1 MRRPLVLLVFLL
13 LGIFLFNAGFAVY
26 LRPVLYTLTPLQ
38 RYYLDAYLASS
49 LKARDPAAQTDIE
62 WIWKFKAKET
72 KAKSGSRIRGTN
84 GDKERIPMEFAR
96 EEDLVPR
103 PASELRWG
111 GDPLPFTM
119 SPQAAA
125 DGWLGISKGPPSHVN
140 AAQVK
145 PVLQEEFFDGK
156 PLWRF
161 FVQPALMLAAVFVLW
176 LLYRAQE
183 AIYLEQNWWK
193 AVPLWVRLGRKVL
206 ASGSGAVKT
215 LQEPP
220 AQLAL
225 PTPTLGPVI
234 LEQTAPQPK
243 AKAAPKPAPATPSAA
258 PVQTAKP
265 TAPAVAPAKPKAAI
279 WDESKGID

>member
-1 MRRPLVLLVFLL
+1 MRRPLVLLVLLL

-49 LKARDPAAQTDIE
+49 LKGRDPAAQTDIE
-62 WIWKFKAKET
+62 WIWKFKAKQT
-72 KAKSGSRIRGTN
+72 KDKTGSRTRDKTSV
-84 GDKERIPMEFAR
+84 KERIPMEFAR

-103 PASELRWG
+103 PASELLWG

-119 SPQAAA
+119 SVQAAA

-145 PVLQEEFFDGK
+145 PVLEEEFFDGK

-215 LQEPP
+215 LQAPP
-220 AQLAL
+220 VQLAL
-225 PTPTLGPVI
+225 PTPTPGPVI
-234 LEQTAPQPK
+234 LEQTAPPPK
-243 AKAAPKPAPATPSAA
+243 VKAAPKPAPVAPSTA
-258 PVQTAKP
+258 PVQVPKP
-265 TAPAVAPAKPKAAI
+265 TAPAVAPAKPKATF

>member
-26 LRPVLYTLTPLQ
+26 LHPVLYTLTPLQ

-49 LKARDPAAQTDIE
+49 LKARDPAAKTDIE

-72 KAKSGSRIRGTN
+72 KGKTGSRIRDKN
-84 GDKERIPMEFAR
+84 SDKEKIPMEFAR

-103 PASELRWG
+103 LASELLWG

-145 PVLQEEFFDGK
+145 PVLEEEFFDGK
-156 PLWRF
+156 PVWRF

-215 LQEPP
+215 LQAPP

-225 PTPTLGPVI
+225 PTPTSGPVI
-234 LEQTAPQPK
+234 LEQTPPQPK
-243 AKAAPKPAPATPSAA
+243 VTSAPIAPNFAPIQQAQVAA
-258 PVQTAKP
+258 PVATTPKP
-265 TAPAVAPAKPKAAI
+265 NTTF
-279 WDESKGID
+279 WDESKGLE

>member
-13 LGIFLFNAGFAVY
+13 VGIVLFNAGFAVY
-26 LRPVLYTLTPLQ
+26 LRPALYTLTPLQ
-38 RYYLDAYLASS
+38 RYYLDAYMASS
-49 LKARDPAAQTDIE
+49 LKAKNPAAQTDIE

-72 KAKSGSRIRGTN
+72 KGKTGSRIRDKN
-84 GDKERIPMEFAR
+84 GDKEKLPMEFAR

-103 PASELRWG
+103 PASELLWG

-145 PVLQEEFFDGK
+145 PVLDEEFFDGK
-156 PLWRF
+156 PVWRF
-161 FVQPALMLAAVFVLW
+161 FVQPTLMLAAVFVLW

-215 LQEPP
+215 LQAPP

-225 PTPTLGPVI
+225 PTPTPGPVI

-243 AKAAPKPAPATPSAA
+243 AKPAPKPASVADSTA
-258 PVQTAKP
+258 PVQAAKP
-265 TAPAVAPAKPKAAI
+265 TTPTVAPAKPKATF
-279 WDESKGID
+279 WDESKAID